1 MEEAIWKQ
9 VSSRLNAI
17 ARSPTATAIRETRFW
32 EQRRPRHIL
41 TGLAVCGQCGHPL
54 RPLAR
59 TIFAA
64 LGPTVAVSAT
74 TAAASAARS
83 DDLVLEAL
91 QRNLMHPDL
100 VAEFIRAYHTEVN
113 EGCANE
119 ERERASVGRRLEQ
132 VKPQLDG
139 LITAISQGFRANGLQ
154 DRISA
159 LESERTQLAEVAL
172 APDGENTNTKT
183 SLSDRER
190 RSVKVVA
197 GARNLGEL
205 TLTCPI

>member
-1 MEEAIWKQ
+1 
-9 VSSRLNAI
+9 
-17 ARSPTATAIRETRFW
+17 
-32 EQRRPRHIL
+32 
-41 TGLAVCGQCGHPL
+41 
-54 RPLAR
+54 
-59 TIFAA
+59 
-64 LGPTVAVSAT
+64 
-74 TAAASAARS
+74 
-83 DDLVLEAL
+83 
-91 QRNLMHPDL
+91 MHPDL

-113 EGCANE
+113 EGRANE